1 VSEPRPLRDSLDG
14 VLRSLRPEP
23 TSAHAAPVQAVD
35 SRQLGGLFTGWDEAV
50 GPAVAAHVQ
59 PLRLEGTVLTVE
71 VDDPA
76 WATQIRLLEAQVRE
90 RLAEVA
96 DLRIERLDV
105 RVRRRR

>member
-1 VSEPRPLRDSLDG
+1 VTEPRPLRDSLDG

-23 TSAHAAPVQAVD
+23 SSVHAPRVADVD
-35 SRQLGGLFTGWDEAV
+35 ARQLGGLFARWDEAV

-59 PLRLEGTVLTVE
+59 PVRLEGTVLSVE

-90 RLAEVA
+90 RLAEV
-96 DLRIERLDV
+96 IEVHVDRLDV